1 MRVGEHKRGWEPR
14 RHRRVHAAPPV
25 RGQGRDH
32 HLVDRGDRMSSNW
45 QLFGVGVIGF
55 VAGVIAACV
64 GFYLLHNRK
73 VLP

>member
-1 MRVGEHKRGWEPR
+1 
-14 RHRRVHAAPPV
+14 
-25 RGQGRDH
+25 
-32 HLVDRGDRMSSNW
+32 MSW
-45 QLFGVGVIGF
+45 QLFGMIVLGF

>member
-1 MRVGEHKRGWEPR
+1 
-14 RHRRVHAAPPV
+14 
-25 RGQGRDH
+25 
-32 HLVDRGDRMSSNW
+32 MSSNW